1 MRSAHVILLASLICL
16 SATVG
21 AMEPPSNGTGAAPAP
36 DTSERVPLPAH
47 GNIAGKVTQTMDVPQ
62 YTYVEVDTGNG
73 LVWAAGPVTPVKVGD
88 SVELSNGIQMVNFHS
103 TTLDRTFDEIYLVP
117 AIEVKSH

>member
-1 MRSAHVILLASLICL
+1 MRSLHVFLLTSLL
-16 SATVG
+16 WMAATAG
-21 AMEPPSNGTGAAPAP
+21 AMEPLTEGAEPPPASDP
-36 DTSERVPLPAH
+36 SERVSLPAH
-47 GNIAGKVTQTMDVPQ
+47 GKIVGKVTQTMDVPQ

-88 SVELSNGIQMVNFHS
+88 SVELSNGIKMVNFHS

-117 AIEVKSH
+117 AIELK